1 MLGGH
6 IIASSGSAPY
16 RKAHCTART
25 SKQPGL
31 AGRRGVSAPASS
43 SAGFTCQLSRHQT
56 RPRAGAALGRSAVV
70 CKVPTAS
77 AVGRVE
83 LGRRRRCAAALGALN
98 SPPAHLHSGG
108 GSRAQRLVGQVE
120 GAIWARGA
128 WAPVRGHCAAR
139 VQQLRS
145 HASPPGSAQPLGRSA
160 TRPPTSDRAKA
171 LLRAPRPLFA
181 NPHASNCIRSHMHR
195 SSGM

>member
-43 SAGFTCQLSRHQT
+43 SAGFTCQLSRHHQA
-56 RPRAGAALGRSAVV
+56 AGGSSSGSQRGRV
-70 CKVPTAS
+70 VPTAS